1 MTTETAPAPTVPAFR
16 PFAVRVARVRRLGPS
31 FLRVT
36 FTGADLDEF
45 ASGGADQRI
54 KVLFPLP
61 SSGLE
66 HCPVGDDWYAQW
78 RADRERGGLGK
89 SVGLGGRRIIQKKK
103 LYVAE

>member
-66 HCPVGDDWYAQW
+66 HCPMDGDWYTQW
-78 RADRERGGLGK
+78 RALPQAHRNPRRSYTGQI
-89 SVGLGGRRIIQKKK
+89 GR
-103 LYVAE
+103 APG